1 MFEFLS
7 LFESLCS
14 SCLFELFVRV
24 ELSHVETTSHSLRRI
39 VLWIQEDNKA
49 WRKGKGDKDAL
60 TSLIMMKLGVRA
72 KAVYVSAC
80 ESSSFF
86 VRVAVLELLV

>member
-1 MFEFLS
+1 MFGLS
-7 LFESLCS
+7 
-14 SCLFELFVRV
+14 
-24 ELSHVETTSHSLRRI
+24 SHVETTSHSLRRI
-39 VLWIQEDNKA
+39 VLWIQEDIKA

-80 ESSSFF
+80 SSFF